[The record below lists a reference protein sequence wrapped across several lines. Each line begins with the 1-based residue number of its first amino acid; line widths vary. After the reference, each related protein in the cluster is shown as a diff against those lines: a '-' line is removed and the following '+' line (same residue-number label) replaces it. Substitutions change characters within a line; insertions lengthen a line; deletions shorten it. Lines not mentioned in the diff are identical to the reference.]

1 MKTYSQHHTQW
12 AKTKSFPLKIM
23 NKTRMSSFTTPI
35 QHSTGRSGHSEQA
48 RRNKRHPNWKG
59 GSKGSLFTGN
69 MIVYIENPIGSP
81 KNYLT

>member
-35 QHSTGRSGHSEQA
+35 QHSTGSLAIAIRQEEEI
-48 RRNKRHPNWKG
+48 KG
-59 GSKGSLFTGN
+59 IEIGKEEVKLSLFVDDK
-69 MIVYIENPIGSP
+69 IV
-81 KNYLT
+81 